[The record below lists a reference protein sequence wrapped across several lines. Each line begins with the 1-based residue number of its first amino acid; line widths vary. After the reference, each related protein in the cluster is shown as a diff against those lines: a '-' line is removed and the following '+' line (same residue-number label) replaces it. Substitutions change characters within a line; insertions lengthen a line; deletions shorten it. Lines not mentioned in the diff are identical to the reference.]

1 MKEVI
6 IKTDGSCLNNGGVD
20 PKGGCAIV
28 VYDKGTGNMIY
39 RRIFK
44 PQIEKVTNNRCEML
58 AFCDALQFVEQN
70 KDVKALIQSDST
82 TVVDGILGTAQRRAN
97 RDLWEP
103 IETIVPKIH
112 DRILNIESIEG
123 LKENTDADHLA
134 FKAANSLFINEE
146 GEWL

>member
-1 MKEVI
+1 MKEVV
-6 IKTDGSCLNNGGVD
+6 IKTDGSCLNNGAENA
-20 PKGGCAIV
+20 KGGCAIV

-44 PQIEKVTNNRCEML
+44 PQIERMTNNRCEML
-58 AFCDALQFVEQN
+58 AFYDALQFVAQN
-70 KDVKALIQSDST
+70 KEFRALIQSDST

-103 IETIVPKIH
+103 IESIMPGIH
-112 DRILNIESIEG
+112 DRIVGIESIEG
-123 LKENTDADHLA
+123 IKENTDADHLA
-134 FKAANSLFINEE
+134 FKAANALYINET